1 MQKDDTYIGEKAVDV
16 KWDEANPHAYSA
28 VKEVPAG
35 ERPSSDP
42 NPESAPDFASTRS
55 EDNVGP
61 VSTNLSGKK
70 THAPIIEGVVPDSM
84 AVQNPTSPVEED
96 ENYESCKENI
106 SFDSQ
111 LQGKRPRAVED
122 MPGSETDED
131 DNYVES
137 GGKRVPKKS
146 QKIRGVYTPD
156 ARLKGLFMSEKKAE
170 YRPLP
175 KTNRA
180 IFKKFSDILSE
191 NVEQ

>member
-1 MQKDDTYIGEKAVDV
+1 
-16 KWDEANPHAYSA
+16 
-28 VKEVPAG
+28 
-35 ERPSSDP
+35 
-42 NPESAPDFASTRS
+42 
-55 EDNVGP
+55 
-61 VSTNLSGKK
+61 
-70 THAPIIEGVVPDSM
+70 M

-122 MPGSETDED
+122 MHGSETDED

-146 QKIRGVYTPD
+146 QKISGVYTVD
-156 ARLKGLFMSEKKAE
+156 ARLKGLFMSEKKLE

>member
-16 KWDEANPHAYSA
+16 KWDEANPHAYNS
-28 VKEVPAG
+28 VKEVTAG
-35 ERPSSDP
+35 ERPSSAP
-42 NPESAPDFASTRS
+42 NPESGSYFASTGS
-55 EDNVGP
+55 EDNVGH
-61 VSTNLSGKK
+61 VSTNLSGQK
-70 THAPIIEGVVPDSM
+70 TQAPVIEGGVPDSM
-84 AVQNPTSPVEED
+84 AVQNPTSPVEKD

-146 QKIRGVYTPD
+146 QKIRGVYSPD

-170 YRPLP
+170 YRPLS

-180 IFKKFSDILSE
+180 IFKKFNDILSE

>member
-1 MQKDDTYIGEKAVDV
+1 M
-16 KWDEANPHAYSA
+16 
-28 VKEVPAG
+28 
-35 ERPSSDP
+35 
-42 NPESAPDFASTRS
+42 
-55 EDNVGP
+55 
-61 VSTNLSGKK
+61 
-70 THAPIIEGVVPDSM
+70 
-84 AVQNPTSPVEED
+84 
-96 ENYESCKENI
+96 
-106 SFDSQ
+106 
-111 LQGKRPRAVED
+111 QGKRPRAVED

-146 QKIRGVYTPD
+146 QKIRGVYTPE

-170 YRPLP
+170 YRPIR